1 MFERL
6 REKLSGRNPRD
17 MSYEQARAVLETDDA
32 AKQRALAGRAD
43 TRPEMLY
50 YLASHD
56 GADIR
61 AAVAANPA
69 TPIQADELL
78 ADDQAAQVREELARK
93 IARLVPDM
101 PADARQDL
109 RERAIAVLEKLAADQ
124 WPKVRAIIAEEIK
137 SSDRVPHHIVVKLAR
152 DMEAMVAAPILE
164 YSPLLGDEDL
174 REIIAAGTA
183 EGSLTAIARRRDV
196 SEPVSDAIAATLDVP
211 AVAALLTNK
220 SAHIREET
228 LDAIIDNAAQVAAW
242 HEPLT
247 LRSELSIRAIKRIA
261 GFVASALIARMV
273 EDHKLEDDIA
283 EDILDR
289 ARKRIAEESLDEEE
303 MSALAAEAQA
313 LAARD
318 AITDDFIRTAIK
330 ENRRGLV
337 LHCLA
342 AAAGVS
348 YPSVRRIMMAKSGRT
363 VTALAWKAG
372 LAMRTAFM
380 LQRAVALVP
389 PSQLLPARDGVH
401 YPLEP
406 DQLEWQLEA
415 FVDD

>member
-6 REKLSGRNPRD
+6 FEKLGGRGPRE
-17 MSYEQARAVLETDDA
+17 MSYEQARAVLETDND

-101 PADARQDL
+101 PEDARQDL

-137 SSDRVPHHIVVKLAR
+137 SSDRVPQHIVAKLAR

-183 EGSLTAIARRRDV
+183 EGSLAAIARRRDL
-196 SEPVSDAIAATLDVP
+196 SDQVSDAIAATLDVP

-228 LDAIIDNAAQVAAW
+228 LDAIIDNAEQVAAW

-273 EDHKLEDDIA
+273 EDHRLEDDVA

-303 MSALAAEAQA
+303 MSALAAEAQD
-313 LAARD
+313 LAARG
-318 AITDDFIRTAIK
+318 AITDDFIRAAIK

-348 YPSVRRIMMAKSGRT
+348 YPSVKRIMMAKSGRT

-415 FVDD
+415 FVGD